1 MEGALQHPG
10 PDHGLTGTAGIPT
23 VKETI
28 STPEVAAMLRAAA
41 DRIRASHKL
50 LTELDSVT
58 GDGDHGTAMLRSMD
72 ALEQTMDAMPG
83 AELGEVL
90 TKSGWAVM
98 SAAGGS
104 TGPLLGTF
112 FIGMASGLG
121 EADELDGAAVAAM
134 IRRGVAEMQQ
144 HTQAQVG
151 DKTMMD
157 ALLPADAALEKH
169 GADTAPGELL
179 ALAAEA
185 AAAGAER
192 SKDMRAKFGR
202 ARNLGDRVLGHAD
215 PGATSMA
222 LILAGFAEAVNEA

>member
-1 MEGALQHPG
+1 MK
-10 PDHGLTGTAGIPT
+10 D
-23 VKETI
+23 TI
-28 STPEVAAMLRAAA
+28 CPEDVAAMLRAAA
-41 DRIRASHKL
+41 GQIRARHEL

-83 AELGEVL
+83 AEIGEVL
-90 TKSGWAVM
+90 AKSGWAVM

-112 FIGMASGLG
+112 FIGMGAGLG
-121 EADELDGAAVAAM
+121 GVVELDGASVSAM
-134 IRRGVAEMQQ
+134 IRHGVAEMQK
-144 HTQAQVG
+144 HTRARIG

-157 ALLPADAALEKH
+157 ALLPAVEILEKH
-169 GADTAPGELL
+169 GDATPPGELL
-179 ALAAEA
+179 KL
-185 AAAGAER
+185 AAGAAAEGVEQTR
-192 SKDMRAKFGR
+192 EMQAKFGR

-222 LILAGFAEAVNEA
+222 LILAGFANALNES